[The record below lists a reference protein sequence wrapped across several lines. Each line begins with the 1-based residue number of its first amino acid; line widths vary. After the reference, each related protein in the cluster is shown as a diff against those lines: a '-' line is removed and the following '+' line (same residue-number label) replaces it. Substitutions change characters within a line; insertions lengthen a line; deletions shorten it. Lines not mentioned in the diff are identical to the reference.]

1 MSPVSP
7 LFHAVVCLDHHKAQ
21 VLQFHADQVQAH
33 TLKSHHPASPG
44 AAPRALAEFFAAVA
58 DALDGVPEVLVV
70 GSHTAQAEFRHWVDA
85 QRPAMAAHI
94 AGYQTVDHP
103 SDRQLVA
110 LARQFFARHDR
121 MVGTA
126 ALT

>member
-1 MSPVSP
+1 MNPSTP

-21 VLQFHADQVQAH
+21 VLQFDTDQVQAH
-33 TLKSHHPASPG
+33 TLKAHGTHGPA

-58 DALDGVPEVLVV
+58 DALEGVAEVLVV
-70 GSHTAQAEFRHWVDA
+70 GSHTAQAEFRHWVETH
-85 QRPAMAAHI
+85 RPALAAHI

-110 LARQFFARHDR
+110 LARQFFVRHDR

-126 ALT
+126 SLT